1 MTRDEM
7 NRSAKGGEQEKE
19 LLGWLKEFVTQ
30 LQLAWKLLWDSRVPL
45 TTKLV
50 PLAVLAYL
58 IMPFDVLPDAIL
70 GLGQVDDIVV
80 LLVGLRMFVSLCPPA
95 VVAEHD
101 RLRAAG
107 AGGEG
112 WEVDEEEIIDI
123 EVEMPPEGKG

>member
-1 MTRDEM
+1 MAKGDM
-7 NRSAKGGEQEKE
+7 NRTPKGGEQEKE
-19 LLGWLKEFVTQ
+19 LLGWLKEFITQ
-30 LQLAWKLLWDSRVPL
+30 FELAWKLLWDQRVPL

-58 IMPFDVLPDAIL
+58 ILPFDVLPDAIL

-101 RLRAAG
+101 RMHAP
-107 AGGEG
+107 
-112 WEVDEEEIIDI
+112 EVVVEDWAPDDVDIIDLQ
-123 EVEMPPEGKG
+123 VEEPPEGEG

>member
-19 LLGWLKEFVTQ
+19 LLGWFKEFVTQ
-30 LQLAWKLLWDSRVPL
+30 FQLAWKLLWDSRVPL

-101 RLRAAG
+101 RLHAAG
-107 AGGEG
+107 AGGDG
-112 WEVDEEEIIDI
+112 WEADEEEIIDI
-123 EVEMPPEGKG
+123 EVEMPPEGDG